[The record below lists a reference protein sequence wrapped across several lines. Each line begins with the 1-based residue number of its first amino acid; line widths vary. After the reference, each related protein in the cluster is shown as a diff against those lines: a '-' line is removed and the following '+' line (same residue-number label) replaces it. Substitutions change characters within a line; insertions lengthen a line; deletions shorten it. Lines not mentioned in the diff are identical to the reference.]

1 MSTPDSDIISDSK
14 CTSCRK
20 PLGNRKI
27 LTLTEQQWKI
37 CKPCYKKL
45 YGDMKKTEQYKLE
58 ANMKK
63 MIIGVKVLVT
73 SQTIC
78 GVPECTN
85 ELVFGKAFMNQ
96 ELQKRTCISCYGKL
110 YRQRTLKIEAEK
122 VRKCYDKLYYKRR
135 PGRFL
140 LNPNAPERFC
150 GIPSCRRA
158 ILQKRAYK
166 CLELQTLMC
175 HRCYIRIYR
184 EKKIT
189 SYKFFKPNDNLL
201 CANFDCKK
209 LLIEGRISNSIYGG
223 DVCRSDTSKPLSQH
237 RDSVIRHTRFP
248 EIPLKFSIQKLL
260 GLEETRN
267 F

>member
-1 MSTPDSDIISDSK
+1 MSTPDSDIISNSK

-20 PLGNRKI
+20 PLGKRKI

-78 GVPECTN
+78 GVPGCTN

-110 YRQRTLKIEAEK
+110 YRQRSLKIEAEK
-122 VRKCYDKLYYKRR
+122 VRNGGIYFSESESESESGDESELTM
-135 PGRFL
+135 FL
-140 LNPNAPERFC
+140 FPLWATIEAETNLPE
-150 GIPSCRRA
+150 
-158 ILQKRAYK
+158 Q
-166 CLELQTLMC
+166 
-175 HRCYIRIYR
+175 
-184 EKKIT
+184 
-189 SYKFFKPNDNLL
+189 
-201 CANFDCKK
+201 
-209 LLIEGRISNSIYGG
+209 
-223 DVCRSDTSKPLSQH
+223 
-237 RDSVIRHTRFP
+237 RDSGEDMQDEYQMVIMAVMCAALVTMSST
-248 EIPLKFSIQKLL
+248 KDGYK
-260 GLEETRN
+260 
-267 F
+267 